1 MILENTPTYEQI
13 IKTNGDCINQKSYI
27 QYTNS
32 LSKGYIQDTNPLG
45 SGYIHDKSIYK
56 EFEQL
61 LEKVFQGDLITSK
74 KASPYLSNFC

>member
-32 LSKGYIQDTNPLG
+32 LSKGYIQDTNPLARG
-45 SGYIHDKSIYK
+45 
-56 EFEQL
+56 
-61 LEKVFQGDLITSK
+61 
-74 KASPYLSNFC
+74 